1 MSFSRKILKY
11 SGLID
16 SRKLL
21 LGKVREIDPAVLC
34 RFYRDNKIAMD
45 ILLRLVYSTVLTT
58 LFFTTIAVTTT
69 ITAVRLRR
77 VVQWHLSSTSS
88 AYGSVTTDAGG
99 DVGSVHSLPG
109 PDHHGSDRFVR
120 GARVLLHWPLLQ
132 PRLRYDERHDVF
144 PWLQLFLQLLHQLC

>member
-69 ITAVRLRR
+69 TTAVRLRR
-77 VVQWHLSSTSS
+77 VVQWRQSSTSS
-88 AYGSVTTDAGG
+88 A
-99 DVGSVHSLPG
+99 
-109 PDHHGSDRFVR
+109 
-120 GARVLLHWPLLQ
+120 
-132 PRLRYDERHDVF
+132 
-144 PWLQLFLQLLHQLC
+144 